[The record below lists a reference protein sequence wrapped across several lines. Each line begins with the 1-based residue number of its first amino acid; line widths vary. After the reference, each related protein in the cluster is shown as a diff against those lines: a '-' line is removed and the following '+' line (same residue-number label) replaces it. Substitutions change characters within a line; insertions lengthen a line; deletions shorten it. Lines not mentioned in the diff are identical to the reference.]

1 MAVEIRQID
10 GRKELKKFVE
20 FNLELYKNN
29 PYHVPGIIKDEIDLL
44 DKDKNPSFD
53 VCEAAYFLAYKDG
66 KIVSS
71 TIRQTRRGIKT
82 TLALVSLTSSMMTRW
97 STSSLRL

>member
-53 VCEAAYFLAYKDG
+53 V
-66 KIVSS
+66 
-71 TIRQTRRGIKT
+71 
-82 TLALVSLTSSMMTRW
+82 
-97 STSSLRL
+97 